1 VDVAWENGRKLMLVV
16 PPDQF
21 EVISGGAKK

>member
-1 VDVAWENGRKLMLVV
+1 VDVDWDSGRKLMLVT

-21 EVISGGAKK
+21 EVVSGAATT